1 MKKNFSKIKNRI
13 SAVAGTTA
21 GAVSITLAN
30 TVSVYASSSTGVPAV
45 DNGMNIIK
53 IVAIGV
59 VSTIG
64 VIILA
69 KGGMDLG
76 SSVSQR
82 DNNGMATA
90 AAEIAGGLIMAAIG
104 VLIGILGF

>member
-13 SAVAGTTA
+13 CSTA
-21 GAVSITLAN
+21 GATAGVVSMTLAN
-30 TVSVYASSSTGVPAV
+30 TMSVYASSSTGVAAV
-45 DNGMNIIK
+45 DNGMKIVK

-76 SSVSQR
+76 SSISQR
-82 DNNGMATA
+82 DNNGIATA

-104 VLIGILGF
+104 ALIGLFGF